1 MRVVLHVV
9 LPLVLGVL
17 VYVAWRTTD
26 VQLVT
31 WLPDALVRALRG
43 SLGRIPLPDF
53 VRGSAP
59 DAAWGWSFGAALA
72 LVWRG
77 RPLRAKARWLAGGAL
92 VAAYAEVGQLWGLP
106 PGRFDV
112 IDLFAIVLG
121 FAIGAAIASRSGRR
135 SVKEPGLRDPAAGDG
150 ATRAVVSER

>member
-1 MRVVLHVV
+1 MRVVVHVV

-26 VQLVT
+26 VELVT
-31 WLPDALVRALRG
+31 WLPDAIVRALRG
-43 SLGRIPLPDF
+43 SIGRIPLPR
-53 VRGSAP
+53 VVLGSAP

-77 RPLRAKARWLAGGAL
+77 RPLRAKRAWLAAGAL
-92 VAAYAEVGQLWGLP
+92 VAAWAEIGQLWGVP

-112 IDLFAIVLG
+112 FDLVAIVAG
-121 FAIGAAIASRSGRR
+121 YAAAVVVVSRGGGGRYAGR
-135 SVKEPGLRDPAAGDG
+135 SWPEPAA
-150 ATRAVVSER
+150 RSPS